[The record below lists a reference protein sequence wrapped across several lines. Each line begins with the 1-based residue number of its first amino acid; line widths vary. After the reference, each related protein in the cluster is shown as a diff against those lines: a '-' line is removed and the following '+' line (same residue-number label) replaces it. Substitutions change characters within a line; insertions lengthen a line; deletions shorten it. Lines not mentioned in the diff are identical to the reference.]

1 MGKSKRAAKGKT
13 SSRQHE
19 IRDEALLRILCRLL
33 QSRGVTVRR
42 ENLSRGNA
50 FRVKSGN
57 CLLSG
62 KDLIF
67 VDKRL
72 PAAQQLSLLLDMAV
86 ELQLPFE
93 EQELGAFPAP
103 MQVLLRR
110 AAVDNPTLMASVA

>member
-1 MGKSKRAAKGKT
+1 M
-13 SSRQHE
+13 
-19 IRDEALLRILCRLL
+19 
-33 QSRGVTVRR
+33 RR
-42 ENLSRGNA
+42 ENLSRGSA

-72 PAAQQLSLLLDMAV
+72 PAPQQLSVLLDMAV

-93 EQELGAFPAP
+93 EIEIGAFPAP
-103 MQVLLRR
+103 MQALLRK
-110 AAVDNPTLMASVA
+110 AAVASSQQTLIPVESTEFETQSACG